1 MAKNEAHF
9 WQHKTLDE
17 MNSSEWESLCDGCGL
32 CCLHKFEDVETEQL
46 EYTCVKCQYLDG
58 DRRCQVYS
66 ERTQQVPECLNVRD
80 IPKAQYRWLP
90 ESCAYRRLHEGKQLP
105 DWHPLLT
112 GDTRAMIDGDYAV
125 GEWAIPDTNL
135 EVTEDFIVKIKL
147 STT

>member
-1 MAKNEAHF
+1 MTKNEAHF

-46 EYTCVKCQYLDG
+46 EYTCVKCQHLDS
-58 DRRCQVYS
+58 DRRCHVYS
-66 ERTQQVPECLNVRD
+66 NRTQQVPECLNVRD

-112 GDTRAMIDGDYAV
+112 GDTGAMVDGGYAV
-125 GEWAIPDTNL
+125 GEWAIPDGNL